1 MQIVIILTRNLYE
14 NIKLKTTCKFQEQ
27 SVFCKN
33 LVFALFYF
41 SLLSS
46 LPRSNGL
53 IRARLHVSRN
63 KNTLAFVETLN

>member
-27 SVFCKN
+27 SVLCKN

-41 SLLSS
+41 SLLWLLHLKKVKWPYSSS
-46 LPRSNGL
+46 L
-53 IRARLHVSRN
+53 ACFA
-63 KNTLAFVETLN
+63 K

>member
-1 MQIVIILTRNLYE
+1 MQIVIILTQNLYE

-41 SLLSS
+41 SLLFSLPLKKVKWPHSSS
-46 LPRSNGL
+46 L
-53 IRARLHVSRN
+53 ACFA
-63 KNTLAFVETLN
+63 K